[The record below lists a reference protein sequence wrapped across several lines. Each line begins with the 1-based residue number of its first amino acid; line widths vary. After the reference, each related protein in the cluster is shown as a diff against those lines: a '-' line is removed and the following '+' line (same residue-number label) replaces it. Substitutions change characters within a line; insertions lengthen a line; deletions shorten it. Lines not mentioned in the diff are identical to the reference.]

1 MRISIST
8 TLLVASIGFGAGAA
22 SAASGSYIC
31 AVGEVFECE
40 AVIGCKRVS
49 AGAINLSKFIVIDI
63 DKKQLSETAIGEDG
77 QTEDIEGLTVTDK
90 AIFLHGTQDQET
102 WNMSVSLE
110 NGAMTGGITSAPSSF
125 AVFGHCTQK

>member
-1 MRISIST
+1 
-8 TLLVASIGFGAGAA
+8 
-22 SAASGSYIC
+22 
-31 AVGEVFECE
+31 
-40 AVIGCKRVS
+40 
-49 AGAINLSKFIVIDI
+49 GAINLSEFIVIDI

-110 NGAMTGGITSAPSSF
+110 NGAMTGGITSGTSSF